1 MSTSTNPPR
10 KRYYRKKK
18 KKPQQPQPITL
29 RPSASASPIDPFR
42 EYLLA
47 RVEAKLQEW
56 CALRPLSMFAD
67 VPAQETQRT
76 QFETLFAGAPAFLA
90 HMDDICA
97 VHPVDSALF
106 TAVLEKLNHAQNIY
120 RNFCSDETLSH
131 NLFTLPWKKTDD
143 DSLVLYSEELDS
155 FVCVPMVKLASD
167 KMLAFQLTHAAKQ
180 KIVSRFIRDHLLE
193 ADQMLLAAKNAIQR
207 EAQQEF
213 EAAVTGIVAETP
225 TAVSLETIL

>member
-1 MSTSTNPPR
+1 MSTPTNPPK

-18 KKPQQPQPITL
+18 KPQAQQPHNTQKPF
-29 RPSASASPIDPFR
+29 ASASSIDPFR
-42 EYLLA
+42 EYLLT

-56 CALRPLSMFAD
+56 CALRPLSVFAD

-76 QFETLFAGAPAFLA
+76 QFETLFAGAPGFLA
-90 HMDDICA
+90 HMDDICT

-120 RNFCSDETLSH
+120 RNFFSEDYNSP
-131 NLFTLPWKKTDD
+131 NLPWKKTDD

-155 FVCVPMVKLASD
+155 FVCVPMMKLASD

-213 EAAVTGIVAETP
+213 EAVVAGGTNLPVTAT
-225 TAVSLETIL
+225 TTSLDTQ

>member
-18 KKPQQPQPITL
+18 KPQNTQKPF
-29 RPSASASPIDPFR
+29 ASASDPFR
-42 EYLLA
+42 EYLLT

-56 CALRPLSMFAD
+56 CALRPLSVFAD

-76 QFETLFAGAPAFLA
+76 QFEALFAGAPGFLSR
-90 HMDDICA
+90 MDDICA

-106 TAVLEKLNHAQNIY
+106 TAILEKLNDAQNIY
-120 RNFCSDETLSH
+120 RNFFGDDH
-131 NLFTLPWKKTDD
+131 NSPTLPWKKTDD
-143 DSLVLYSEELDS
+143 DVLVQYSEEFDS
-155 FVCVPMVKLASD
+155 FVCVPMMKLASD

-213 EAAVTGIVAETP
+213 EAVVVAETAKS
-225 TAVSLETIL
+225 TTSLDTQ